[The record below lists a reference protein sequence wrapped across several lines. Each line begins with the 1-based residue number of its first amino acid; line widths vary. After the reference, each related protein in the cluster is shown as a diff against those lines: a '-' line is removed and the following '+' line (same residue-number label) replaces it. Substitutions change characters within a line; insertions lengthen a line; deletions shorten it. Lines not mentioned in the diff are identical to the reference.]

1 MESTIC
7 DNTYN
12 LESGCGSNFLLNVI
26 KSKDLKLDIE
36 DTNEFQSL

>member
-1 MESTIC
+1 MESTIS

-26 KSKDLKLDIE
+26 NSKDLKLDIE